1 MDEPSDPI
9 GPVKSQSRDGVTV
22 THYRPLVE
30 VLTILIVSAALI
42 GILSVVVLLI
52 AAAVAP

>member
-1 MDEPSDPI
+1 MDDPSDPI

-22 THYRPLVE
+22 THYRPLIE

-42 GILSVVVLLI
+42 GILGVVTFLI